1 MFTYDFPRPAV
12 TVDLVTFC
20 LAEGE
25 LRVLL
30 IRRNEPPFSGTWT
43 LPGGFVH
50 EREPL
55 QTTAMRVLRSKALLD
70 DVYLEQLA
78 TFGDPERDPRD
89 HVISVAYF
97 VILPLGFDYGGPG
110 HWFNVD
116 SLPDMGFD
124 HRNIARVAL
133 ERLRGKLTYTDIGF
147 RFMRPEFTLG
157 ELQQSWE
164 TVLGTSLDKRNFRK
178 AMLKQ
183 VHDTGK
189 KSTGGA
195 HPPAKIFRRGSPS
208 K

>member
-30 IRRNEPPFSGTWT
+30 IRRNEPPFSGAWT

-55 QTTAMRVLRSKALLD
+55 RRTALRVLSSKASLD

-97 VILPLGFDYGGPG
+97 AILPLGLEYEGPG
-110 HWFNVD
+110 QWFNVD
-116 SLPDMGFD
+116 SLPGMGFD
-124 HRNIARVAL
+124 HQNIATVAL
-133 ERLRGKLTYTDIGF
+133 ERLRAKLSYTDIGF
-147 RFMRPEFTLG
+147 KFMHPEFTLG
-157 ELQQSWE
+157 ELQKSWE
-164 TVLGTSLDKRNFRK
+164 TILGMSLDKRNFRK
-178 AMLKQ
+178 AILKQ
-183 VHDTGK
+183 VQDTGK

-195 HPPAKIFRRGSPS
+195 HPPAKIFRRGSP
-208 K
+208 